1 MSSKIQVR
9 QHAVKSPGPRS
20 PAGEAFNDV
29 LVQIIRLN
37 RRFTAAAETLT
48 RPAGQTLARW
58 LVLGECKESPATVSD
73 IARRLYL
80 ARQSVQRVADVL
92 EHDGLCAYR
101 DNPRHRR
108 AKLLELTPAGRSA
121 LARIEAAQREWSD
134 ALGARIGERVLRQA
148 HAALEPVVEAVERA
162 GQP

>member
-1 MSSKIQVR
+1 MSSKIRNR
-9 QHAVKSPGPRS
+9 QHAVNSGAQRS

-29 LVQIIRLN
+29 LGQIVRLN
-37 RRFTAAAETLT
+37 RRFTAAAEALT

-58 LVLGECKESPATVSD
+58 LVLAECKQSPATVSD

-92 EHDGLCAYR
+92 ERDGLCAYQ

-121 LARIEAAQREWSD
+121 LAQIEAAQREWSD
-134 ALGARIGERVLRQA
+134 ALGARIGQRVLRQA
-148 HAALEPVVEAVERA
+148 HAALAPVVEAVERA
-162 GQP
+162 GAP

>member
-1 MSSKIQVR
+1 MSGNMQEG
-9 QHAVKSPGPRS
+9 QHAVKPRTARS
-20 PAGEAFNDV
+20 QAGEAFND
-29 LVQIIRLN
+29 LLGQIIVLN
-37 RRFTAAAETLT
+37 RRFTAAAEALT

-58 LVLGECKESPATVSD
+58 LVLGECQQSPATVSD

-121 LARIEAAQREWSD
+121 LAQIETAQCEWSD
-134 ALGARIGERVLRQA
+134 ALGAQLGEGVLRRA
-148 HAALEPVVEAVERA
+148 YAALAPVVEAVERA
-162 GQP
+162 GSP